1 MRNTALIIGLAASL
15 AACGQR
21 EPAVLKIG
29 DGSYRFPIDAVFDDR
44 NGDDTYVNFD
54 VGRSADGRL
63 TKASISLEFNQQYN
77 SALGSQRTLGSAG
90 HDASIPAVRWIVV
103 GADHKDLS
111 IVKRPWGDVVC
122 DRGSIKVGGYLS
134 CGTTF
139 EEAGAQWQ
147 VLFHHDK
154 LLENKNIIS
163 EARAVLR
170 KIRV

>member
-1 MRNTALIIGLAASL
+1 MRYTAFIIGIAASL

-21 EPAVLKIG
+21 EPDVLKIG
-29 DGSYRFPIDAVFDDR
+29 DSTYRFPIDAIVDNDDP
-44 NGDDTYVNFD
+44 GDAYVNFD

-63 TKASISLEFNQQYN
+63 TNSSISLEFNEQYN
-77 SALGSQRTLGSAG
+77 RTRGGRRALDSAA
-90 HDASIPAVRWIVV
+90 HDAPVPAVRWVIV
-103 GADHKDLS
+103 GNDIKDLL
-111 IVKRPWGDVVC
+111 IVNRPWGDVVC
-122 DRGSIKVGGYLS
+122 RRNGIKFDS
-134 CGTTF
+134 PHACGTTF

-154 LLENKNIIS
+154 LLENKNIVS